1 MTDRTKAFEKFLLD
15 GGILSSDI
23 YTVNEPEDFSP
34 EGAFSVAC
42 INRYADNR
50 GFAFKYD
57 MIA

>member
-15 GGILSSDI
+15 GGVFSSDI
-23 YTVNEPEDFSP
+23 YTVSESEDFSP

-42 INRYADNR
+42 INRFADRR
-50 GFAFKYD
+50 GFEFKYD